1 MKYRPTPFNLVSLY
15 FLFETVRPFVDT
27 IKLGDRADIGSLFFL
42 YYFGIFIGIIF
53 IDFLI
58 QLAFFTGKGSW
69 KSLYLTQIVIL
80 VFVAIILFPTIR
92 LN

>member
-1 MKYRPTPFNLVSLY
+1 M
-15 FLFETVRPFVDT
+15 
-27 IKLGDRADIGSLFFL
+27 IKLGDRADLGSLFFL
-42 YYFGIFIGIIF
+42 NYFGIFIGVIF

-69 KSLYLTQIVIL
+69 KALYLTQIVIL